1 MFSGSRQKPSAAGI
15 RRRYMPEDPP
25 QPVPAVRKSSQ
36 RHGGMKTL
44 SEASGTA
51 AGIAP
56 FGRRCQSN
64 HEKPCESSRSHVKS
78 DGSLP
83 GTSEHPSDASFLN
96 RTFDCAGQP
105 SLKRTAKSGARTR
118 KYRGDAENIQVFSIP
133 SDMPVGIPAYLMH
146 SCPSPLFFQRPMHSP
161 TGQMSKGRKNRKTS
175 FYTPGF
181 CYLQIDFA

>member
-25 QPVPAVRKSSQ
+25 QPVPAVRKSS
-36 RHGGMKTL
+36 RHHGGMNAL

-133 SDMPVGIPAYLMH
+133 SDMPVGIPACLMH
-146 SCPSPLFFQRPMHSP
+146 SCPSPLFFQRPMQP
-161 TGQMSKGRKNRKTS
+161 DGANVKG
-175 FYTPGF
+175 
-181 CYLQIDFA
+181 A